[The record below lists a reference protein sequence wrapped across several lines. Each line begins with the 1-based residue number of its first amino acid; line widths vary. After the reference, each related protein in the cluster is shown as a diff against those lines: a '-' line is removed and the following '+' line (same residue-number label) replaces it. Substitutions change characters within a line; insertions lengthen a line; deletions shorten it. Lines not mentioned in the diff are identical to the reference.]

1 MKTVYVFLHCTLISL
16 FMFYASHRISLLP
29 TLSRSSLRLRASLP
43 GRFLTNPA
51 ATPIM
56 ANAEQ
61 QNEPPLSAKDFK
73 IYNRAAEQMEY
84 YHGLLR
90 LSWNMLWEASTSG
103 RLPPYMKMRQFI
115 TEGLRFAQHLEIHH
129 SIEENHVFPHLA
141 KKMPEFRTGRGRQAA
156 ELLRQHRQIHK
167 GLEEFQKYLE
177 ECQEGKQ
184 ELEFDV
190 LRGKMEGWREVLW
203 THLDQEVKTLGAENM
218 RRYWTKEEMP
228 RIPM

>member
-1 MKTVYVFLHCTLISL
+1 MGTS
-16 FMFYASHRISLLP
+16 
-29 TLSRSSLRLRASLP
+29 
-43 GRFLTNPA
+43 
-51 ATPIM
+51 
-56 ANAEQ
+56 EQQQ

-90 LSWNMLWEASTSG
+90 LSWNMLWEASNSG
-103 RLPPYMKMRQFI
+103 RLPPYMKTRQFI
-115 TEGLRFAQHLEIHH
+115 AEGLRFAQHLEIHH

-141 KKMPEFRTGRGRQAA
+141 KKMPEFRTGKGRQAA

-177 ECQEGKQ
+177 ACQEGKE

-190 LRGKMEGWREVLW
+190 LRGKMDGWREVLW

>member
-1 MKTVYVFLHCTLISL
+1 M
-16 FMFYASHRISLLP
+16 
-29 TLSRSSLRLRASLP
+29 
-43 GRFLTNPA
+43 TNP
-51 ATPIM
+51 
-56 ANAEQ
+56 EQ

-115 TEGLRFAQHLEIHH
+115 SEGLRFAQHLEIHH